1 MDAFRH
7 SQGKGER
14 GRNSLSLSLSHQR
27 GTRVAAP
34 HQRPGAK
41 TEVRESLSVPLFLS
55 LASKGGHGPQLL
67 TRKPACLWDQVQR
80 ETRVA
85 APPKACPRRSE
96 RGPTQREARARGSQL
111 SLSRASKGD
120 AGRPERRAVDRFLRL
135 LRSPSNSHGFSYGF
149 PRFRVC
155 SAGEREVDTGHTPTE
170 GERSYRIP
178 GGLNTIPT
186 SSPDSSEF
194 LWVLL
199 WVPTLSCVFCRR
211 EIGRDGAYTAR
222 GGEVRS
228 YPGRMGSHAFA
239 CDLPERDR

>member
-14 GRNSLSLSLSHQR
+14 GRSSLSLSHQR

-34 HQRPGAK
+34 HPRPGAK

-96 RGPTQREARARGSQL
+96 RGPTPREARARGSQL
-111 SLSRASKGD
+111 SLSRIKG
-120 AGRPERRAVDRFLRL
+120 GRG
-135 LRSPSNSHGFSYGF
+135 SP
-149 PRFRVC
+149 RKK
-155 SAGEREVDTGHTPTE
+155 
-170 GERSYRIP
+170 
-178 GGLNTIPT
+178 GGGQIPT
-186 SSPDSSEF
+186 SSPGSFDF

-199 WVPTLSCVFCRR
+199 WVSTLSCVFCRR
-211 EIGRDGAYTAR
+211 EISRYGAYTDR
-222 GGEVRS
+222 GEEVIP
-228 YPGRMGSHAFA
+228 YPGRSKHDSYVCSGFQCIPMGSLVGSHAFV
-239 CDLPERDR
+239 CVLPERDR